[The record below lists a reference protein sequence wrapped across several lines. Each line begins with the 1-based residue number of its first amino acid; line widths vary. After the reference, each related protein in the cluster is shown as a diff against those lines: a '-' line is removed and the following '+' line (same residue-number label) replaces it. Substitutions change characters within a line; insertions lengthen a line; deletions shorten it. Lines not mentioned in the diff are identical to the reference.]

1 MKIQEGILVKSTA
14 AAIPQTSDMAVRELR
29 SLRISQE
36 PDKDKNSSCD
46 SSCSMMT

>member
-1 MKIQEGILVKSTA
+1 MVKPTA
-14 AAIPQTSDMAVRELR
+14 AAIPQTSDMTVCELR